1 MMRTVAPLA
10 MEESRGGLQVVI
22 YEAQVVSME
31 CERVERGR
39 QTRVRNLLRQWE
51 EDIICLLRQWVV
63 NMWIGAT
70 QLLDGPPIV
79 SCLCGT
85 EGLWSRSKSVWGN
98 FLLHARL
105 EMSKMVSLGLLQG
118 VMGLILI
125 VIEGYY
131 GRNSLA
137 CLVGGI
143 CRGALE
149 AISTSPIFLMK
160 YWVKLV
166 FVAI

>member
-39 QTRVRNLLRQWE
+39 QTRVRN
-51 EDIICLLRQWVV
+51 LLRQWVV

-125 VIEGYY
+125 M
-131 GRNSLA
+131 
-137 CLVGGI
+137 GGI
-143 CRGALE
+143 RWLA
-149 AISTSPIFLMK
+149 
-160 YWVKLV
+160 
-166 FVAI
+166 